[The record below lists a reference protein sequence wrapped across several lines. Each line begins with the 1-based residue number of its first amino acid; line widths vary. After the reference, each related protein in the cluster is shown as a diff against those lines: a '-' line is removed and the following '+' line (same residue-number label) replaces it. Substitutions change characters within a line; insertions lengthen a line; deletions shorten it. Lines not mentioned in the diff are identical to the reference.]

1 MFFMVHG
8 LTQEQLKISRVLLA
22 EGPLTAEYVQEQVTA
37 EGGEPSILARAVLA
51 SGHTSEEQLA
61 MTLLA
66 RYRIPKVRIQSYP
79 VPEEA
84 VHLLSAEDARRFR
97 AVPLGKVGDVT
108 CFAIENL
115 FELDV
120 KVVYQLRKITGGPV
134 KLFQTSPQ
142 DMDLALDKYYP
153 LPKKEVVKPVK
164 VPVAEIRKM
173 RDRMVPYEHT
183 QAFWERSFAS
193 ERPVRPIVV
202 EKM

>member
-1 MFFMVHG
+1 M
-8 LTQEQLKISRVLLA
+8 TR
-22 EGPLTAEYVQEQVTA
+22 EYVEGQIAA
-37 EGGEPSILARAVLA
+37 EGGEASVLAKAVLA

-66 RYRIPKVRIQSYP
+66 HYRIPKVRIQSYP
-79 VPEEA
+79 VPKEA
-84 VHLLSAEDARRFR
+84 IQLLSAEDARRLR
-97 AVPLGKVGDVT
+97 AVPLGKVGDIT
-108 CFAIENL
+108 CFAVENL
-115 FELDV
+115 FELDLG
-120 KVVYQLRKITGGPV
+120 VVYQLRRIVGGPV

-153 LPKKEVVKPVK
+153 LAKKEVVKPVK

-173 RDRMVPYEHT
+173 RGEMVPYEHT

-202 EKM
+202 ERM